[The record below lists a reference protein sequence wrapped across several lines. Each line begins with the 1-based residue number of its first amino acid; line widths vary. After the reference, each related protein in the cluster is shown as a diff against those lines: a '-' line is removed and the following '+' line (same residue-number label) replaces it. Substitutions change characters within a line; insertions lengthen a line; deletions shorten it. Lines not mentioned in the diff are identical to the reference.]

1 MLENE
6 NVDVL
11 TKSFANIKTV
21 DKFVVQ
27 SVKSKTVTAFWNPI
41 FLNIKIRIKNI
52 RVNWRHEMKNVNE
65 DIKVTKTKTYWD
77 RNGQILFVMK
87 TD

>member
-11 TKSFANIKTV
+11 TKTFANIKTV

-27 SVKSKTVTAFWNPI
+27 SVKSKTVKAF
-41 FLNIKIRIKNI
+41 
-52 RVNWRHEMKNVNE
+52 
-65 DIKVTKTKTYWD
+65 
-77 RNGQILFVMK
+77 
-87 TD
+87 